1 MTVLLT
7 RPNMKCDLNFWVVLL
22 VKFFKNV
29 RGHITALLFL
39 KAIIL
44 SRRTLNYETE
54 AEVDSNASFTVSGAE
69 AVRVQSSST
78 WPLCFQTGSVSRT
91 QLNRAVYNAIQT
103 SIIISVIFSSALLR
117 TLCAMCFD

>member
-1 MTVLLT
+1 
-7 RPNMKCDLNFWVVLL
+7 MKCDLNFLVVLL

-69 AVRVQSSST
+69 AVRVQSSSSA
-78 WPLCFQTGSVSRT
+78 WPLCFQTGSVSRA
-91 QLNRAVYNAIQT
+91 QLNRAVYNAMQT